1 MSDLLDKIYL
11 PELKK
16 KNLINSNAY
25 RFLKENKEDPSILE
39 GYEHEPDIKS
49 FISNAKNKT
58 DEEWSKELIDPK
70 MQGEAFA
77 DIGGFIYDTI
87 KDTGVSLGIA
97 AVNGAD
103 VATNLMP
110 LIFKVMSK
118 SPIAAGV
125 PKEFFNPKTE
135 EEVYN
140 AAKYISNNLDKA
152 REYLY
157 TFQDDHGVVKDL
169 IGLITQDLAFSM
181 PAYNYLTKAGVPKY
195 PAFFISGAIGALGI
209 EDEKDG
215 IKTRFTGETVF
226 AKDIIKLKELQQSKR
241 YCY

>member
-39 GYEHEPDIKS
+39 GYKLDDKIMAATQGIRDFDT
-49 FISNAKNKT
+49 FIQEGGTKDDWIAAHAPPELQKEVLSN
-58 DEEWSKELIDPK
+58 
-70 MQGEAFA
+70 
-77 DIGGFIYDTI
+77 IGPFIYDTI

-169 IGLITQDLAFSM
+169 IGLIT
-181 PAYNYLTKAGVPKY
+181 
-195 PAFFISGAIGALGI
+195 
-209 EDEKDG
+209 
-215 IKTRFTGETVF
+215 
-226 AKDIIKLKELQQSKR
+226 
-241 YCY
+241 